1 METKKRILVADDDE
15 AIRTLLF
22 TVLRRR
28 GFAVDVARNGADAI
42 ESMKHCRYAVAL
54 IDLMMP
60 VKSGW
65 DVIEWMA
72 TCPKSERPLA
82 IVLTAG
88 TAVREMSPD
97 VVAGTV
103 RKPFDIELLYDMV
116 MACASVRDLVQRD
129 DCPPPDSN
137 PDAQR
142 SKRRRNSAAPFSGRS
157 ASSRMS
163 A

>member
-1 METKKRILVADDDE
+1 MIEAKKHILVADDDD

-42 ESMKHCRYAVAL
+42 ESMKRCRYAVAL

-65 DVIEWMA
+65 DVLEWMG
-72 TCPKSERPLA
+72 TCPRDERPLA

-88 TAVREMSPD
+88 TAVREMRPD
-97 VVAGTV
+97 IVAGMV
-103 RKPFDIELLYDMV
+103 RKPFDVELLYDMV
-116 MACASVRDLVQRD
+116 KACA
-129 DCPPPDSN
+129 
-137 PDAQR
+137 
-142 SKRRRNSAAPFSGRS
+142 
-157 ASSRMS
+157 ASSS
-163 A
+163 AEMA

>member
-42 ESMKHCRYAVAL
+42 ESMKRCRYAVAL

-65 DVIEWMA
+65 DVLEWMG
-72 TCPKSERPLA
+72 TCPSNERPLA

-88 TAVREMSPD
+88 TTVREMSPD
-97 VVAGTV
+97 IVAGTV
-103 RKPFDIELLYDMV
+103 RKPFDVELLYDMV

-129 DCPPPDSN
+129 GCPPPESN
-137 PDAQR
+137 RDDQR
-142 SKRRRNSAAPFSGRS
+142 PKRSDIN
-157 ASSRMS
+157 
-163 A
+163 